1 MFFKKIIAVF
11 LISILLTSC
20 QTIKEKSD
28 AIAEKENRE
37 YGKLV
42 GKNITELKIELGNPT
57 EDFINEIGNKVLI
70 YKSKKYAIPCD
81 RKFEV
86 DKNNIIISF
95 TSSGCIW

>member
-1 MFFKKIIAVF
+1 MFFKKLIAVF
-11 LISILLTSC
+11 FISILLTSC

-42 GKNITELKIELGNPT
+42 GKNITDLKIELGNPT

>member
-95 TSSGCIW
+95 ISSGCI

>member
-1 MFFKKIIAVF
+1 MFFKKLIAVF
-11 LISILLTSC
+11 FSILLTSC

-95 TSSGCIW
+95 TSSGCI

>member
-1 MFFKKIIAVF
+1 MILKKISILF
-11 LISILLTSC
+11 LISILFTGC
-20 QTIKEKSD
+20 QTIKEKSN

-42 GKNITELKIELGNPT
+42 GKNISELKIKLGNPT

-81 RKFEV
+81 RKFELN
-86 DKNNIIISF
+86 KNNIIISF

>member
-1 MFFKKIIAVF
+1 MFFKKLIVVF
-11 LISILLTSC
+11 FLSILLTGC

-95 TSSGCIW
+95 TSSGCI

>member
-1 MFFKKIIAVF
+1 MFFKKLIAVF
-11 LISILLTSC
+11 FISILLTGC

-95 TSSGCIW
+95 VSSGCI

>member
-42 GKNITELKIELGNPT
+42 GKKITELKIELGNPT

>member
-1 MFFKKIIAVF
+1 MFFKKLIAVF
-11 LISILLTSC
+11 FISILLTSC

-42 GKNITELKIELGNPT
+42 GKNITDLKIELGNPT

-86 DKNNIIISF
+86 DKNNTIISF
-95 TSSGCIW
+95 TSSGCI

>member
-1 MFFKKIIAVF
+1 MILKKLITFIF
-11 LISILLTSC
+11 ISILLTGC

-28 AIAEKENRE
+28 SIVEKENRE
-37 YGKLV
+37 YGKMV

-57 EDFINEIGNKVLI
+57 EDFINEIGNKVLV

-86 DKNNIIISF
+86 KKNDIIISF
-95 TSSGCIW
+95 TSSGCI

>member
-1 MFFKKIIAVF
+1 MNFKNLITIFF
-11 LISILLTSC
+11 ISILLLGC

-42 GKNITELKIELGNPT
+42 GKNVTELKIELGNPT

-70 YKSKKYAIPCD
+70 YKTKKYGVPCE
-81 RKFEV
+81 RRFEV
-86 DKNNIIISF
+86 NAGGTIIAFS
-95 TSSGCIW
+95 SSGCF

>member
-1 MFFKKIIAVF
+1 MILKKLITFIF
-11 LISILLTSC
+11 ISILLTGC

-28 AIAEKENRE
+28 SIVEKENRE
-37 YGKLV
+37 YGKMV

-57 EDFINEIGNKVLI
+57 EDFINEIGNKVLV

-86 DKNNIIISF
+86 NKNDIIISF
-95 TSSGCIW
+95 TSSGCI

>member
-1 MFFKKIIAVF
+1 MFFKKLIVVF
-11 LISILLTSC
+11 FLSILLTGC
-20 QTIKEKSD
+20 QTIKEKSE

-42 GKNITELKIELGNPT
+42 GKNITDLKIELGNPT

-86 DKNNIIISF
+86 DKNNTIISF
-95 TSSGCIW
+95 TSSGCI